1 MRATKT
7 EMVPE
12 KKQITNVLFIAC
24 HKYDD
29 ENIFISSLLNPF
41 KIMKH
46 IGEKM
51 KIEISIMNII
61 SK

>member
-1 MRATKT
+1 LRATKT

-12 KKQITNVLFIAC
+12 KKQITNVLYIAC

-29 ENIFISSLLNPF
+29 ENIFTSSLLNPF

>member
-1 MRATKT
+1 
-7 EMVPE
+7 MVPE
-12 KKQITNVLFIAC
+12 KKQIINVLFIAY

>member
-1 MRATKT
+1 
-7 EMVPE
+7 MVPE

>member
-1 MRATKT
+1 M
-7 EMVPE
+7 
-12 KKQITNVLFIAC
+12 
-24 HKYDD
+24 KYDD

-51 KIEISIMNII
+51 KIDINIMNII

>member
-1 MRATKT
+1 MIATKT

-12 KKQITNVLFIAC
+12 KKQITNVLFIAW

-29 ENIFISSLLNPF
+29 EIIFISSLLNPF
-41 KIMKH
+41 KIMKP
-46 IGEKM
+46 IGEKI
-51 KIEISIMNII
+51 KIEISIINII